1 MRPYTSADAAAVL
14 AINEE
19 CVPEVGEMNDEKLAL
34 LQRNASFF
42 VVVEVDEEVVGF
54 LIGLD
59 ENATEYGSPNYGW
72 FHGRHES
79 FAYVDRIALSSAARG
94 RGFGPD
100 LYSAF
105 EAWATGA
112 GKPVLTAEVNTI
124 PDNPRSHRF
133 HERFGFVIVDRQRPY
148 GPDEEVA
155 MYEKPL
161 G

>member
-1 MRPYTSADAAAVL
+1 MRQYESADAAAVL

-19 CVPEVGEMNDEKLAL
+19 CVPAVGEMNEEKLAL

-42 VVVEVDEEVVGF
+42 VVVEIDDEVVGF
-54 LIGLD
+54 LVGLD
-59 ENATEYGSPNYGW
+59 ETANEYGSPNYRW
-72 FHGRHES
+72 FCDRHES
-79 FAYVDRIALSSAARG
+79 FAYVDRIALSGTARG

-105 EAWATGA
+105 EAWAERA

-133 HERFGFVIVDRQRPY
+133 HGLLGFVVVDRRRPY

-155 MYEKPL
+155 MYEKLL